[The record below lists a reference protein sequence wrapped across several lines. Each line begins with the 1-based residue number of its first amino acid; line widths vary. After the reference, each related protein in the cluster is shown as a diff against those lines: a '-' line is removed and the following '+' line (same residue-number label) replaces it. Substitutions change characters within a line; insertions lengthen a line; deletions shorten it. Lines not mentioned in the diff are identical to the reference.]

1 MLNKIDQKIAFPEQL
16 MEFVDLKTVRKCYTK
31 DNVNVVIDST
41 DWGYRVGEI
50 EIVVPDQDQ
59 VIQATKKI
67 EDLGKELGKSSLA
80 NQKRH
85 RLQLLPKLL
94 KILFYNFRGS
104 KYR

>member
-1 MLNKIDQKIAFPEQL
+1 MLKKIDQKIAFPEQL
-16 MEFVDLKTVRKCYTK
+16 MVFVDLKTVRKCYTK

-67 EDLGKELGKSSLA
+67 EDLGKELGESTFLT
-80 NQKRH
+80 
-85 RLQLLPKLL
+85 
-94 KILFYNFRGS
+94 NFACAFFTHLDL
-104 KYR
+104 